1 MTRGSIVRP
10 IVLLVV
16 AAVLVAN
23 LIQFT
28 ITFEGPPPLP
38 EPVPLARIAEALR
51 TGRPPSAGR
60 ELRLERSA
68 TPPSP
73 PPRSQGDPATDAA
86 IATLLG
92 VPASTVQG
100 RYMFPSD
107 RRDMLRGSFHISM
120 RTASGYVTVETPP
133 PPFLSHWHAV
143 TLLSILAMLVVLAVA
158 AWWVARAISR
168 PIGRLAEA
176 ARDAR
181 LGSRTPIPQKGPR
194 EVRALAEAFD
204 AMQSRILEQ
213 AEGRTAMLAA
223 IAHDLGTPLSRIAYW
238 IEQLPE
244 TARDRAAADIAE
256 MRAMLGEVLR
266 FGREA
271 RAAPTERIDLGSL
284 IESLAE
290 DLRAGGLAVE
300 AEPGPRTIVLG
311 ESQALRRLFVNL
323 AENAVRYGRRARLGW
338 SVAGRWAEVVVADDG
353 PGFGAEPEQ
362 LFAPFV
368 RGESSRNRAT
378 GGTGLG
384 LAIVRA
390 IAEAHGGEVLLENG
404 DVGGGRVRVRLRR
417 AD

>member
-16 AAVLVAN
+16 AAVLIAN
-23 LIQFT
+23 LIQFA

-38 EPVPLARIAEALR
+38 EPVPLSRIAEALR
-51 TGRPPSAGR
+51 TGQPPSGAR
-60 ELRLERSA
+60 ALRVERSA

-92 VPASTVQG
+92 VPASAVQG

-107 RRDMLRGSFHISM
+107 RRDMLRGSFHVSL
-120 RTASGYVTVETPP
+120 RTRTGFVTVETPP

-143 TLLSILAMLVVLAVA
+143 TLVSILAMLVVLAVA

-181 LGSRTPIPQKGPR
+181 LGSRAQIPQEGPR
-194 EVRALAEAFD
+194 EVRELAQALD
-204 AMQSRILEQ
+204 AMQARILEQ

-244 TARDRAAADIAE
+244 PARDRAATDIAE

-271 RAAPTERIDLGSL
+271 RSAAPTKRIDLGSL
-284 IESLAE
+284 IDSLAE
-290 DLRAGGLAVE
+290 DLRAGGLDVE
-300 AEPGPRTIVLG
+300 AEAGPRAIVLG

-323 AENAVRYGRRARLGW
+323 AENGVRYGKRARLNW
-338 SVAGRWAEVVVADDG
+338 SIAGRWAEVVVVDEG
-353 PGFGAEPEQ
+353 PGFGADADQ

-368 RGESSRNRAT
+368 RGESSRNRTT

-390 IAEAHGGEVLLENG
+390 IAEAHGGEVVLENG
-404 DVGGGRVRVRLRR
+404 ENGGRVRVRLRR